1 MNINRIY
8 DTIEAKVTKITGSRP
23 NATER
28 LVADLG
34 CDSLDTLDIINQVEK
49 ELDVYIPNEVA
60 SEISSDT
67 TLLDLAVLLTDK
79 LNEK

>member
-60 SEISSDT
+60 SEILSDT

>member
-60 SEISSDT
+60 SEIPSDT